1 MSIYQHFR
9 PEEKEFIDQ
18 VINWRQYVEDS
29 YAPKLTDF
37 LDPREQKIVNTI
49 IGQNSDV
56 KVAFA
61 GGTNASER
69 KRALLYPT
77 YYEPTEDDFQLS
89 IYEIAYAK
97 KFVTLEHP
105 QVLGSIMS
113 LGLSRSKF
121 GDILIKAGDVQLIV
135 CKEVEDY
142 IRLQLESIGKAKVE
156 LKLIEKDKVIALE
169 EEWVEMSTTLAS
181 LRLDATIA
189 AIYNISRQ
197 KAHVYIASS
206 LVKVNWAAVENA
218 SFSCEE
224 GDVISVRGHGRSVI
238 KSLEGKTKKDKWRVV
253 VGKLK

>member
-97 KFVTLEHP
+97 KFVSLEHP

-197 KAHVYIASS
+197 KAQVYIASS

-224 GDVISVRGHGRSVI
+224 GDVISVRGHGRSII

>member
-97 KFVTLEHP
+97 KFVSLEHP

-197 KAHVYIASS
+197 KAQVYIASS
-206 LVKVNWAAVENA
+206 LVKVNWTAVENA